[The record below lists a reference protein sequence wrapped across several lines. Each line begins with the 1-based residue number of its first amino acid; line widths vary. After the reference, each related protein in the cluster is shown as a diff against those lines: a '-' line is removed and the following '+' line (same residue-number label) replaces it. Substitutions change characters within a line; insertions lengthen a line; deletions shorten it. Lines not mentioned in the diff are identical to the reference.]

1 MKKFLFYIMLP
12 IMAVVFSSCSDDDDV
27 MDTKQIKGVWQ
38 LVSQGSPDRGR
49 IYSFATQNE
58 NTWSWGTLTTYY
70 LTVSG
75 NPVSDGVFDW
85 HVSDPENYDP
95 VYLDITPADLPG
107 DDAWEATK
115 QYIVEKLTA
124 SEMVL
129 KPVTPGASDTQLIF
143 VRRNDLQLP

>member
-1 MKKFLFYIMLP
+1 MLP

-27 MDTKQIKGVWQ
+27 MNTKLIKGVWQ

-49 IYSFATQNE
+49 IYSFATQSE
-58 NTWSWGTLTTYY
+58 NTWSWGTLTTYH

-75 NPVSDGVFDW
+75 DPVSDSVFDW
-85 HVSDPENYDP
+85 HVSDPQNYDP
-95 VYLDITPADLPG
+95 VYLDITLADLPG
-107 DDAWEATK
+107 DDAWEASK
-115 QYIVEKLTA
+115 QYVVEKLTA

>member
-1 MKKFLFYIMLP
+1 MKKFLFFIMLP
-12 IMAVVFSSCSDDDDV
+12 IMAVAFCSCSDDDDV
-27 MDTKQIKGVWQ
+27 MDTRLIKGVWQ
-38 LVSQGSPDRGR
+38 LVSQGSPDRGS
-49 IYSFATQNE
+49 IYSFATQSD
-58 NTWSWGTLTTYY
+58 NTWSWGTLTTYS

-75 NPVSDGVFDW
+75 NPVSDRVFDW

>member
-12 IMAVVFSSCSDDDDV
+12 VMAVAFSSCSDDDDV
-27 MDTKQIKGVWQ
+27 MDTKLIKGVWQ

-49 IYSFATQNE
+49 IYRFATQSE
-58 NTWSWGTLTTYY
+58 NTWSWGTMTTYF

-75 NPVSDGVFDW
+75 DPVCDRVFDW
-85 HVSDPENYDP
+85 HVSDPQNYDA
-95 VYLDITPADLPG
+95 VYLDITPVDVPG
-107 DDAWEATK
+107 DDAWKATE

-129 KPVTPGASDTQLIF
+129 KPVTTRASDTQLIF

>member
-12 IMAVVFSSCSDDDDV
+12 IMVVAFSSCSDDDDV
-27 MDTKQIKGVWQ
+27 MNTKLIKGVWQ

-49 IYSFATQNE
+49 IYSFATQSE
-58 NTWSWGTLTTYY
+58 NTWSWGTLTTYH

-75 NPVSDGVFDW
+75 DPVSDSVFDW
-85 HVSDPENYDP
+85 HVSDPQNYDP
-95 VYLDITPADLPG
+95 VYLDITPVDVPG
-107 DDAWEATK
+107 DDAWEASK
-115 QYIVEKLTA
+115 QYVVEKLTA

>member
-12 IMAVVFSSCSDDDDV
+12 VMAVAFSSCSDDDV
-27 MDTKQIKGVWQ
+27 MDTKLIKGVWQ
-38 LVSQGSPDRGR
+38 LVSEVSPERGH
-49 IYSFATQNE
+49 IYRFATQSD

-75 NPVSDGVFDW
+75 VPVSDRVFDW
-85 HVSDPENYDP
+85 HVSDPQNYDT
-95 VYLDITPADLPG
+95 VYLDITPVDVPG
-107 DDAWEATK
+107 DDAWKATE
-115 QYIVEKLTA
+115 QYILEKLTA

-129 KPVTPGASDTQLIF
+129 KPVTPGASETQLIF

>member
-1 MKKFLFYIMLP
+1 MLP
-12 IMAVVFSSCSDDDDV
+12 VMAVAFSSCSDDDV

-38 LVSQGSPDRGR
+38 LVSQGSPDRGCICR
-49 IYSFATQNE
+49 FATQSD

-70 LTVSG
+70 LSVSG
-75 NPVSDGVFDW
+75 DPISDRVFDW

-95 VYLDITPADLPG
+95 VYLDITPADVPG

-129 KPVTPGASDTQLIF
+129 KPVTTGASDTQLIF